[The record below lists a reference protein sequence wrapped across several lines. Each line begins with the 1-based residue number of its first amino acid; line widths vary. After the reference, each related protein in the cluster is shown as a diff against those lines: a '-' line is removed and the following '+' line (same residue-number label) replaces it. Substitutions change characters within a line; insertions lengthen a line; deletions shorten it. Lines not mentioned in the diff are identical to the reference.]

1 MTDSISQDKYSKEL
15 IKLDFPEKLLA
26 SPESG
31 NLLEYCKKHDMKY
44 LKKSD
49 GLLVNVKFDKHFKV
63 SECIKMRNKL
73 SRKGHLYEKE
83 DIKLPLEN
91 INLLRSKIY
100 DIYVI
105 DPGFLDYYAFIEDGL
120 RHEEKIN
127 YAFTNAA
134 ESEMQNINDMIY
146 KDTGLVEVF
155 KKLLY

>member
-1 MTDSISQDKYSKEL
+1 
-15 IKLDFPEKLLA
+15 
-26 SPESG
+26 
-31 NLLEYCKKHDMKY
+31 
-44 LKKSD
+44 
-49 GLLVNVKFDKHFKV
+49 
-63 SECIKMRNKL
+63 MRNKL

-91 INLLRSKIY
+91 INLLRSKIEEKAFILISSPLEDLNRSNGFENYPY